1 MKITGK
7 LIIELS
13 MKLRRRH
20 FDLLSVLIKVG
31 KDQYR
36 DIEMSEGECLNNNS
50 RRATVN
56 VLASVIEGEK
66 QKQLK

>member
-20 FDLLSVLIKVG
+20 FDLLSVLIKVS

-36 DIEMSEGECLNNNS
+36 DIKMSEGECLNNNS
-50 RRATVN
+50 RKATVN